1 MLFRGKQ
8 PEASMRAARAA
19 LLDAAPGGLRD
30 EASIWR
36 RFRASSDG
44 FTFSEEN
51 GVYTARIVAT
61 AERVVD
67 LFWTLTDLLAPAVDL
82 HIDDLRSSRSWHGEA
97 LPLPDVRDTI
107 ARLRLLLAR
116 FGGTQVS
123 VFTSEDQLSLN
134 EHLELY
140 IYSRSDKWLYLLE
153 GRGLEEMSSVQSK
166 SWKIERQAFPA
177 APDLVNAL
185 AGAAERLGLT
195 RA

>member
-8 PEASMRAARAA
+8 P
-19 LLDAAPGGLRD
+19 

-44 FTFSEEN
+44 FTFTEAD
-51 GVYTARIVAT
+51 GVFTAHIVAN

-67 LFWTLTDLLAPAVDL
+67 LFWTLTDLLGPAIDL
-82 HIDDLRSSRSWHGEA
+82 HIDDLRSGRSWQGES
-97 LPLPDVRDTI
+97 LPLPDVRDSM

-116 FGGTQVS
+116 YGGIQIS
-123 VFTSEDQLSLN
+123 IYTSEDQLSLN
-134 EHLELY
+134 EHLELF
-140 IYSRSDKWLYLLE
+140 IYSKSDKWLYLLE
-153 GRGLEEMSSVQSK
+153 GRGLEEMPQVQTK
-166 SWKIERQAFPA
+166 SWKIKRQVFPA

-185 AGAAERLGLT
+185 ASAAERLGLA

>member
-8 PEASMRAARAA
+8 P
-19 LLDAAPGGLRD
+19 

-44 FTFSEEN
+44 FTFTDED
-51 GVYTARIVAT
+51 GVFTAHIVAN

-67 LFWTLTDLLAPAVDL
+67 LFWTLTDLLGPAVDV
-82 HIDDLRSSRSWHGEA
+82 HVDDLRSGRSWHGES
-97 LPLPDVRDTI
+97 LPLPDVRDTM

-116 FGGTQVS
+116 YGGIQIS

-134 EHLELY
+134 EHLELF

-153 GRGLEEMSSVQSK
+153 GRGLEEMPRVRTK
-166 SWKIERQAFPA
+166 SLKIKRQAFP
-177 APDLVNAL
+177 
-185 AGAAERLGLT
+185 
-195 RA
+195 

>member
-8 PEASMRAARAA
+8 P
-19 LLDAAPGGLRD
+19 

-44 FTFSEEN
+44 FTFTEED
-51 GVYTARIVAT
+51 GVYSAHVVAN

-67 LFWTLTDLLAPAVDL
+67 LFWTLSDLLGPAIDA
-82 HIDDLRSSRSWHGEA
+82 HIDDLRSGRSWHGES
-97 LPLPDVRDTI
+97 LPLSDVRDTI

-116 FGGTQVS
+116 YGGTQIS
-123 VFTSEDQLSLN
+123 LYTSEDQLSLN
-134 EHLELY
+134 EHLELF
-140 IYSRSDKWLYLLE
+140 IYSKSDKWLYLLE
-153 GRGLEEMSSVQSK
+153 GRGLEEMGRVRPK
-166 SWKIERQAFPA
+166 SWKIKRQSFPA

-185 AGAAERLGLT
+185 ASAAERLGLT

>member
-8 PEASMRAARAA
+8 P
-19 LLDAAPGGLRD
+19 

-44 FTFSEEN
+44 FTFAEAD
-51 GVYTARIVAT
+51 GVYTAHIVAN

-67 LFWTLTDLLAPAVDL
+67 LFWTLMELLGPAIDL
-82 HIDDLRSSRSWHGEA
+82 HIDDLRSGRSWRGES
-97 LPLPDVRDTI
+97 LPLPDVRDAV

-116 FGGTQVS
+116 YGGTQVS
-123 VFTSEDQLSLN
+123 VYTSDDQLALN

-153 GRGLEEMSSVQSK
+153 GRGLEALDQVEPK
-166 SWKIERQAFPA
+166 SWKIKRQAFPP

-185 AGAAERLGLT
+185 GGAAERLSLT
-195 RA
+195 PQ

>member
-8 PEASMRAARAA
+8 P
-19 LLDAAPGGLRD
+19 

-44 FTFSEEN
+44 FTFSEDD
-51 GVYTARIVAT
+51 GIYTAHVVAN

-67 LFWTLTDLLAPAVDL
+67 LFWNLSELLNPAVDL
-82 HIDDLRSSRSWHGEA
+82 HLDDLRSSRSWKGEA

-116 FGGTQVS
+116 FGGVELS
-123 VFTSEDQLSLN
+123 LFDAEDQLSLN
-134 EHLELY
+134 PHLELY

-153 GRGLEEMSSVQSK
+153 GRGLEERTRLPQK
-166 SWKIERQAFPA
+166 SWKIKKQAFPA
-177 APDLVNAL
+177 APDLVNAI
-185 AGAAERLGLT
+185 AASAERLGLT
-195 RA
+195 RI

>member
-8 PEASMRAARAA
+8 P
-19 LLDAAPGGLRD
+19 

-44 FTFSEEN
+44 FTFTEED
-51 GVYTARIVAT
+51 GVFTAHVVAN

-67 LFWTLTDLLAPAVDL
+67 LFWTLSDLLGPAIDL
-82 HIDDLRSSRSWHGEA
+82 HVDDLRSGRSWHGES
-97 LPLPDVRDTI
+97 LPLTDVRDTI

-116 FGGTQVS
+116 YGGTQIS
-123 VFTSEDQLSLN
+123 LYTSEDQLSLN
-134 EHLELY
+134 EHLELFVY
-140 IYSRSDKWLYLLE
+140 AKSDKWLYLLE
-153 GRGLEEMSSVQSK
+153 GRGLEEMGRVSPK
-166 SWKIERQAFPA
+166 SWKIKRQAFPA

-185 AGAAERLGLT
+185 ASAAERLGLA

>member
-8 PEASMRAARAA
+8 P
-19 LLDAAPGGLRD
+19 

-44 FTFSEEN
+44 FTFAQED
-51 GVYTARIVAT
+51 GVFTAHVVAN

-67 LFWTLTDLLAPAVDL
+67 LFWTLSDLLGPAIDL
-82 HIDDLRSSRSWHGEA
+82 HIDDLRSGRSWRGES
-97 LPLPDVRDTI
+97 LPLTDVRDTI

-116 FGGTQVS
+116 YGGTQIS
-123 VFTSEDQLSLN
+123 LFTSEDQLSLN
-134 EHLELY
+134 EHLELFV
-140 IYSRSDKWLYLLE
+140 YSKSDKWLYLLE
-153 GRGLEEMSSVQSK
+153 GRGLEEMGRVQSK
-166 SWKIERQAFPA
+166 SWKIKRQAFPA

-185 AGAAERLGLT
+185 ASAAERLGLT

>member
-8 PEASMRAARAA
+8 P
-19 LLDAAPGGLRD
+19 

-44 FTFSEEN
+44 FTFHEED
-51 GVYTARIVAT
+51 GHFTAHVVAN

-67 LFWTLTDLLAPAVDL
+67 LFWSLTDLLGPTVDV
-82 HIDDLRSSRSWHGEA
+82 HIDDLRSSRSWKGES
-97 LPLPDVRDTI
+97 LPLADVRDTI

-116 FGGTQVS
+116 YGGTQLS
-123 VFTSEDQLSLN
+123 VYTAEDQLSLN
-134 EHLELY
+134 EHLELF

-153 GRGLEEMSSVQSK
+153 GRGLEEMPQVQTK
-166 SWKIERQAFPA
+166 SWKIKRQAFPA

-185 AGAAERLGLT
+185 AGATERLGLA

>member
-8 PEASMRAARAA
+8 P
-19 LLDAAPGGLRD
+19 

-44 FTFSEEN
+44 FTFVEEE
-51 GVYTARIVAT
+51 GVYTAHIVAN

-67 LFWTLTDLLAPAVDL
+67 LFWTLTDLLGPAVDV
-82 HIDDLRSSRSWHGEA
+82 HIDDLRSGRSWRGES
-97 LPLPDVRDTI
+97 LPLPDVRDTM

-116 FGGTQVS
+116 YGGIQIS

-134 EHLELY
+134 EHLELF
-140 IYSRSDKWLYLLE
+140 IYSKSDKWLYLLE
-153 GRGLEEMSSVQSK
+153 GRGLEEMPHVQTK
-166 SWKIERQAFPA
+166 SWKIKRQSFPA

-185 AGAAERLGLT
+185 ASAAEKLGLT
-195 RA
+195 RP

>member
-8 PEASMRAARAA
+8 P
-19 LLDAAPGGLRD
+19 

-44 FTFSEEN
+44 FTFNEED
-51 GVYTARIVAT
+51 GVFTAHIVAN
-61 AERVVD
+61 AERIVD
-67 LFWTLTDLLAPAVDL
+67 LFWTLMDLLGPAVDM
-82 HIDDLRSSRSWHGEA
+82 HIDDLRSGSSWHGESLA
-97 LPLPDVRDTI
+97 LPDVRDTV

-123 VFTSEDQLSLN
+123 VYTSEDQLSLN

-140 IYSRSDKWLYLLE
+140 IYARSDKWLYLLE
-153 GRGLEEMSSVQSK
+153 GRGLEEMARVTTR
-166 SWKIERQAFPA
+166 SWKIKRQAFPA

-185 AGAAERLGLT
+185 AGAAERLGLQ

>member
-8 PEASMRAARAA
+8 P
-19 LLDAAPGGLRD
+19 

-44 FTFSEEN
+44 FTFTEEG
-51 GVYTARIVAT
+51 GVFTAHVVAN

-67 LFWTLTDLLAPAVDL
+67 LFWTLSDMLGPAIDL
-82 HIDDLRSSRSWHGEA
+82 HVDDLRSGRSWHGES
-97 LPLPDVRDTI
+97 LPLTDVRDTI

-116 FGGTQVS
+116 YGGTQLS
-123 VFTSEDQLSLN
+123 LYTSEDQLSLN
-134 EHLELY
+134 EHLELF
-140 IYSRSDKWLYLLE
+140 IYSKSDKWLYLLE
-153 GRGLEEMSSVQSK
+153 GRGLEEMGRVQPK
-166 SWKIERQAFPA
+166 SWKIKRQAFPA

-185 AGAAERLGLT
+185 ASAAERLGLT

>member
-8 PEASMRAARAA
+8 P
-19 LLDAAPGGLRD
+19 

-44 FTFSEEN
+44 FTFTEAD
-51 GVYTARIVAT
+51 GVFTAHIVAN

-67 LFWTLTDLLAPAVDL
+67 LFWTLTDLLGPAIDL
-82 HIDDLRSSRSWHGEA
+82 HIDDLRSGRSWHGES
-97 LPLPDVRDTI
+97 LPLPDVRDSM

-116 FGGTQVS
+116 YGGIQIS
-123 VFTSEDQLSLN
+123 IYTSEDQLSLN
-134 EHLELY
+134 EHLELF
-140 IYSRSDKWLYLLE
+140 IYSKSDKWLYLLE
-153 GRGLEEMSSVQSK
+153 GRGLEQMPQVQTK
-166 SWKIERQAFPA
+166 SWKIKRQVFPA

-185 AGAAERLGLT
+185 ASAAERLGLA

>member
-8 PEASMRAARAA
+8 P
-19 LLDAAPGGLRD
+19 

-44 FTFSEEN
+44 FTFTEED
-51 GVYTARIVAT
+51 GVFTAHIVAN

-67 LFWTLTDLLAPAVDL
+67 LFWTLTDLLGPAVDV
-82 HIDDLRSSRSWHGEA
+82 HIDDLRSGRSWHGES
-97 LPLPDVRDTI
+97 LPLPDVRDTM

-116 FGGTQVS
+116 YGGIQIS
-123 VFTSEDQLSLN
+123 IFTSEDQLSLN
-134 EHLELY
+134 EHLELF
-140 IYSRSDKWLYLLE
+140 IYAKSDKWLYLLE
-153 GRGLEEMSSVQSK
+153 GRGLEEMPRVRTK
-166 SWKIERQAFPA
+166 SWKIKRQAFPA

-185 AGAAERLGLT
+185 ASAAEKLGLQ

>member
-8 PEASMRAARAA
+8 P
-19 LLDAAPGGLRD
+19 

-44 FTFSEEN
+44 FTFTEED
-51 GVYTARIVAT
+51 GVFTAHIVAN

-67 LFWTLTDLLAPAVDL
+67 LFWTLTDLLGPAIDL
-82 HIDDLRSSRSWHGEA
+82 HIDDLRSGRSWHGES
-97 LPLPDVRDTI
+97 LPLPDVRDTM

-116 FGGTQVS
+116 YGGIQIS
-123 VFTSEDQLSLN
+123 IYTSEDQLSLN
-134 EHLELY
+134 EHLELF
-140 IYSRSDKWLYLLE
+140 IYSKSDKWLYLLE
-153 GRGLEEMSSVQSK
+153 GRGLEEMQQVRTK
-166 SWKIERQAFPA
+166 SWKIKRQSFPA

-185 AGAAERLGLT
+185 ASAAERLGLT

>member
-8 PEASMRAARAA
+8 P
-19 LLDAAPGGLRD
+19 

-44 FTFSEEN
+44 FTFTEQD
-51 GVYTARIVAT
+51 GVFTAHIVAN

-67 LFWTLTDLLAPAVDL
+67 LFWTLTDLLGPAVDV
-82 HIDDLRSSRSWHGEA
+82 HIDDLRSGRSWRGEA
-97 LPLPDVRDTI
+97 LPLPDVRDTM

-116 FGGTQVS
+116 YGGVQAS
-123 VFTSEDQLSLN
+123 VYTSEDQLSLN
-134 EHLELY
+134 EHLELF
-140 IYSRSDKWLYLLE
+140 IYSKSDKWLYLLE
-153 GRGLEEMSSVQSK
+153 GRGLEEMARVQSK
-166 SWKIERQAFPA
+166 SWKIKRQAFPA

-185 AGAAERLGLT
+185 ASAAEKLGLE